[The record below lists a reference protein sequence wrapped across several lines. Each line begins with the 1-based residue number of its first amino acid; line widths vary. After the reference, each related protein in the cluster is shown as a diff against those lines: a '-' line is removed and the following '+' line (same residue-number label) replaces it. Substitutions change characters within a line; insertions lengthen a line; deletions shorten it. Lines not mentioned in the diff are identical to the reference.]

1 MSATTTV
8 DPPATANVSVYRG
21 RCKYKSGRCPNE
33 RTLKYNG
40 DIHTL
45 CEEHRQ
51 RHNQIQCKSD
61 TKIRFVKRQKA
72 LLNKLTAASPQSS
85 TTNSKRR
92 PPSATVTLI
101 KQEQRMDEMA
111 LQTPP
116 KKLQP
121 LEFTAP
127 SFDWSDEE
135 TFIFTNLMGVA
146 TATTEAFV
154 FSV

>member
-1 MSATTTV
+1 MQKTPTNMTATTTNEL
-8 DPPATANVSVYRG
+8 TSSVYRG

-72 LLNKLTAASPQSS
+72 LLNKLAAVSPPVTSKGSS
-85 TTNSKRR
+85 
-92 PPSATVTLI
+92 I
-101 KQEQRMDEMA
+101 KQEPLRDEMA
-111 LQTPP
+111 LPRP

-127 SFDWSDEE
+127 TWTLDWSDEE
-135 TFIFTNLMGVA
+135 TFIFTNIMGVA

>member
-1 MSATTTV
+1 MTATTSV
-8 DPPATANVSVYRG
+8 DPPATTSSVYRG

-72 LLNKLTAASPQSS
+72 LLNKLASPHSS
-85 TTNSKRR
+85 TTNSNRR
-92 PPSATVTLI
+92 PPSATVTRI
-101 KQEQRMDEMA
+101 KQEHRMDEMA
-111 LQTPP
+111 LQTSP